1 MPRWLARGYIIVMA
15 LGAIIWLSAGLLGQY
30 SDTYGVSQPDI
41 VYELP
46 FYGALILG
54 AGATWALI
62 KKWKGL

>member
-1 MPRWLARGYIIVMA
+1 MA